1 MAETAFAYFVRCYY
15 QYAIKA
21 PFDVSALITADDT
34 DIQATA
40 SVLQRPLARAKY
52 DPRNLP

>member
-1 MAETAFAYFVRCYY
+1 MAETAFAYFVQCYY

-21 PFDVSALITADDT
+21 PFDVSALITADDA
-34 DIQATA
+34 DIQATT